1 MNGLAVIFDMDGVL
15 VDSYWPHYQAW
26 KLIAH
31 KHDLPITE
39 GQFAAAFGKT
49 GPDFIRQLWS
59 DRVAEDGIV
68 PLDSEKEELYRQVL
82 RENFPAMKG
91 VSDLI
96 RGLHQAGF
104 AMAVGSSGAAANVQV
119 VMECLPGAE
128 CFSATVCGAD
138 VTRGKPDPE
147 IFLLA
152 AQRLGISPR
161 DTAVIED
168 SPVGIQAAL
177 AARMTA
183 VAITG
188 TAERKFLADAHIIVD
203 WMMELSPELL
213 TLLIRNNPLRK
224 KPNGSPLLARQ
235 A

>member
-26 KLIAH
+26 KLTAH

-49 GPDFIRQLWS
+49 GPDFIRQLWPDLVPP
-59 DRVAEDGIV
+59 DRIASLDG
-68 PLDSEKEELYRQVL
+68 EKEVLYRQVL

-96 RGLHQAGF
+96 RSLHGHGFGLAI
-104 AMAVGSSGAAANVQV
+104 GSSGAPENIQV
-119 VMECLPGAE
+119 VLECLPGAE
-128 CFSATVCGAD
+128 CFAATVNGRE
-138 VTRGKPDPE
+138 VRRGKPDPE

-152 AQRLGISPR
+152 AEKLGADPAG
-161 DTAVIED
+161 TAVIED
-168 SPVGIQAAL
+168 APVGIQAAR
-177 AARMTA
+177 AAGMTA
-183 VAITG
+183 IAITG
-188 TAERKFLADAHIIVD
+188 TAERKNLADAHIIVD
-203 WMMELSPELL
+203 WMMELSPELV

-224 KPNGSPLLARQ
+224 KTPVPLGAP

>member
-1 MNGLAVIFDMDGVL
+1 MSRLAVIFDMDGVL

-26 KLIAH
+26 KLTAK
-31 KHDLPITE
+31 KHNLPITE
-39 GQFAAAFGKT
+39 EQFAAAFGKT
-49 GPDFIRQLWS
+49 GPDFIHQLWP
-59 DRVAEDGIV
+59 DLVPDGGIAA
-68 PLDSEKEELYRQVL
+68 LDAEKEQLYRQVL

-96 RGLHQAGF
+96 RSLHAKGY
-104 AMAVGSSGAAANVQV
+104 ALAVGSSGAPENIQV
-119 VMECLPGAE
+119 VLECLPGAD
-128 CFSATVCGAD
+128 CFGATVNGRE

-152 AQRLGISPR
+152 ARKLGADPR
-161 DTAVIED
+161 NTAVIED
-168 SPVGIQAAL
+168 APVGVQAAR
-177 AARMTA
+177 AAGMTA

-213 TLLIRNNPLRK
+213 TLLIRNSHLRK
-224 KPNGSPLLARQ
+224 KAPATQPSPA
-235 A
+235 

>member
-1 MNGLAVIFDMDGVL
+1 MNRLAVIFDMDGVL

-39 GQFAAAFGKT
+39 EQFAAAFGKT
-49 GPDFIRQLWS
+49 GPDFIRQLWT
-59 DRVAEDGIV
+59 DIV
-68 PLDSEKEELYRQVL
+68 PESGIAPLDAEKETLYRQVL

-96 RGLHQAGF
+96 RSLHGRGF
-104 AMAVGSSGAAANVQV
+104 ALAIGSSGAPENLQV
-119 VMECLPGAE
+119 VLECLPGAE
-128 CFSATVCGAD
+128 CFGATVNGRE

-152 AQRLGISPR
+152 AHKLGADPR
-161 DTAVIED
+161 NTAVIED
-168 SPVGIQAAL
+168 APVGVQAAR
-177 AARMTA
+177 AAGMTA
-183 VAITG
+183 IAITG

-224 KPNGSPLLARQ
+224 KTPAPQPAPV
-235 A
+235 